1 MIIKSSSLKNRVAIT
16 GMGVISSIGNNLS
29 EFWKNLKSG
38 KNGISNITLFN
49 TDNFDVKIAGESKVK
64 LEDFFDR
71 KELNKLDRFS
81 AFAIL
86 AADQAIEQS
95 NLIKNKI
102 SKDRIG
108 VIVGSGVGGIG
119 TFETQYKKLLKS
131 PRFVSPFFIPSMI
144 SDIAAGHISIKYG
157 FQGVN
162 YGVVSACATSN
173 HAFGDAFKMIQS
185 GLADVIIAG
194 GSEAAITEMSIAG
207 FSNMKALS
215 KNPDK
220 NSASRPFDKE
230 RDGFVMGEGAGI
242 LVLENLNHAKKR
254 KAKLL
259 GEIVGYGATA
269 DAYHITSPDPKGS
282 GAEKAM
288 LNAISDAN
296 IEKKYIGY
304 INAHGTST
312 YYNDKVETQVIKN
325 IFNKK
330 SKDICVTST
339 KSMTGHLLGAAGG
352 IEAIA
357 TILSM
362 NNSYI
367 PPTINYSNFDPD
379 CDLNYVP
386 NKGISKEINYAL
398 SNNFGFGGHNSCILF
413 KRV

>member
-1 MIIKSSSLKNRVAIT
+1 
-16 GMGVISSIGNNLS
+16 MGVISPIGNNLS
-29 EFWKNLKSG
+29 EFWKNLKIG
-38 KNGISNITLFN
+38 KNGISNITLFD
-49 TDNFDVKIAGESKVK
+49 TEKFDVKIAGQSKIQ
-64 LEDFFDR
+64 LENFFDR

-86 AADQAIEQS
+86 AADQAIKQS
-95 NLIKNKI
+95 LLIN
-102 SKDRIG
+102 SKVSVDRIG
-108 VIVGSGVGGIG
+108 VIIGSGVGGIG
-119 TFETQYKKLLKS
+119 TFEKQYKKLLKS

-144 SDIAAGHISIKYG
+144 SDIAAGHVSIKYG
-157 FQGVN
+157 FKGVN
-162 YGVVSACATSN
+162 YGIVSACATSN

-220 NSASRPFDKE
+220 NSASRPFDKN

-242 LVLENLNHAKKR
+242 LVLENLDHAKKR
-254 KAKLL
+254 NAKLI
-259 GEIVGYGATA
+259 GEIIGYGATA
-269 DAYHITSPDPKGS
+269 DAYHITSPNPQGT
-282 GAEKAM
+282 GAEKAI
-288 LNAISDAN
+288 LNAILDAGINKNN
-296 IEKKYIGY
+296 IEY

-312 YYNDKVETQVIKN
+312 YYNDKVETKVIKN
-325 IFNKK
+325 IFKQRA
-330 SKDICVTST
+330 KDLYITST
-339 KSMTGHLLGAAGG
+339 KSMTGHLLGATGG

-362 NNSYI
+362 NNNYI
-367 PPTINYSNFDPD
+367 PPTINYSTPDSD

-386 NKGISKEINYAL
+386 NKGISKKINYAL

-413 KRV
+413 KKV

>member
-1 MIIKSSSLKNRVAIT
+1 
-16 GMGVISSIGNNLS
+16 MGVISPIGDNLS

-38 KNGISNITLFN
+38 KNGISNIDLFD
-49 TDNFDVKIAGESKVK
+49 TEGFDVKIAGQSKIK

-86 AADQAIEQS
+86 AADQAIKQS
-95 NLIKNKI
+95 LIVDSKV
-102 SKDRIG
+102 SKDRVG
-108 VIVGSGVGGIG
+108 VVIGSGVGGIG

-144 SDIAAGHISIKYG
+144 SDIAAGHVSIKYG
-157 FQGVN
+157 FKGIN
-162 YGVVSACATSN
+162 YGIVSACATSN

-220 NSASRPFDKE
+220 NLASRPFDKD

-242 LVLENLNHAKKR
+242 LVLENLEHAEKR
-254 KAKLL
+254 NAKLI

-269 DAYHITSPDPKGS
+269 DAYHITSPDPEGS
-282 GAEKAM
+282 GAEQAM
-288 LNAISDAN
+288 LNAINDAN
-296 IEKKYIGY
+296 INKNDIEY

-312 YYNDKVETQVIKN
+312 YYNDKTETKVIKK
-325 IFNKK
+325 IFKERA
-330 SKDICVTST
+330 KDLYVTST

-357 TILSM
+357 SILSM
-362 NNSYI
+362 NNDYI

-386 NKGISKEINYAL
+386 NKGISHKINYTL

-413 KRV
+413 KKV